1 MAVSNTHL
9 VTSSHAIGSRIVR
22 CALIQT
28 GGMMSPAD
36 IIQRQVALV
45 KEAAKKGAQVICLQE
60 LATGPYFCQVE
71 QREWFSLAE
80 PVPTGNSTQLM
91 LSLAKELGVVIVLP
105 LYENDRGDFY
115 NTAVVIDADGTYV
128 GKYRKIHI
136 PQADNFYEKY
146 YFKPGNTGY
155 PVFQTKFGRI
165 GVYIC
170 YDRRFPEGA
179 RALGINGAEIVFI
192 PSATSGTSI
201 RTWHVEQR
209 AHAIANRY
217 FVGTLN
223 RVGKEDIGPNEFY
236 GQSYFCDPDGVVLAQ
251 GSAESEDIVLADL
264 DFSTLQDARL
274 NLNVWRDRRPETYES
289 LIQP

>member
-71 QREWFSLAE
+71 QREWFNLAE
-80 PVPTGNSTQLM
+80 PVPSGDSTQLM
-91 LSLAKELGVVIVLP
+91 MSLAKELEVVIVLP

-115 NTAVVIDADGTYV
+115 NTAVIIDADGTYV

-289 LIQP
+289 LIQL

>member
-9 VTSSHAIGSRIVR
+9 VNAPHAIGSRIVR

-28 GGMMSPAD
+28 GGMMSPTD

-80 PVPTGNSTQLM
+80 PVPSGDSTQLM
-91 LSLAKELGVVIVLP
+91 MSLAKELEVVIVLP

-115 NTAVVIDADGTYV
+115 NTAVIIDADGTYV

-289 LIQP
+289 LIQL

>member
-9 VTSSHAIGSRIVR
+9 VNAPHAIGSRIVR

-28 GGMMSPAD
+28 GGMMSPTD

-71 QREWFSLAE
+71 QREWFNLAE
-80 PVPTGNSTQLM
+80 PVPSGDSTQLM
-91 LSLAKELGVVIVLP
+91 MSLAKELEVVIVLP

-115 NTAVVIDADGTYV
+115 NTAVIIDADGTYV

-223 RVGKEDIGPNEFY
+223 RVGKDDIGPNEFY

-289 LIQP
+289 LIQL

>member
-71 QREWFSLAE
+71 QEWFSRAE

-128 GKYRKIHI
+128 GKYRKVHI

-165 GVYIC
+165 GIYIC

-192 PSATSGTSI
+192 PSATSGTTI

-274 NLNVWRDRRPETYES
+274 NINVWRDRRPETYES

>member
-9 VTSSHAIGSRIVR
+9 VNAPHAIGSRIVR

-28 GGMMSPAD
+28 GGMMSPTD

-71 QREWFSLAE
+71 QREWFNLAE
-80 PVPTGNSTQLM
+80 PVPSGDSTQLM
-91 LSLAKELGVVIVLP
+91 MSLAKELEVVIVLP

-115 NTAVVIDADGTYV
+115 NTAVIIDADGTYV

-289 LIQP
+289 LIQL

>member
-9 VTSSHAIGSRIVR
+9 VDTPHAFGSRIVR

-45 KEAAKKGAQVICLQE
+45 KAAAKKGAQIICLQE

-71 QREWFSLAE
+71 QRQWFSLAE
-80 PVPTGNSTQLM
+80 PVPSGDSTQLM
-91 LSLAKELGVVIVLP
+91 MSLANELGVVIVLP

-115 NTAVVIDADGTYV
+115 NTAVVIDADGSYV

-155 PVFQTKFGRI
+155 PVFPTQFARI

-192 PSATSGTSI
+192 PSATSGISI

-236 GQSYFCDPDGVVLAQ
+236 GQSYFCDPDGIVLAQ
-251 GSAESEDIVLADL
+251 GSSESEDIVLADL
-264 DFSTLQDARL
+264 DFSTLEGARL

-289 LIQP
+289 LIRL

>member
-9 VTSSHAIGSRIVR
+9 VNSPHAIGSRIVR

-28 GGMMSPAD
+28 GGMMFPAD
-36 IIQRQVALV
+36 IIQRQVVLV

-80 PVPTGNSTQLM
+80 PVPSGDSTHLM
-91 LSLAKELGVVIVLP
+91 MSLAKELGVVIILP

-236 GQSYFCDPDGVVLAQ
+236 GQSYFCDPDGVVIAQ
-251 GSAESEDIVLADL
+251 GSAESEDIVIADL

>member
-1 MAVSNTHL
+1 MTVSNTHL
-9 VTSSHAIGSRIVR
+9 VTSPHAIGSRIVR

-91 LSLAKELGVVIVLP
+91 MSLAKELGVVIVLP

>member
-9 VTSSHAIGSRIVR
+9 VNAPHAIGSRIVR
-22 CALIQT
+22 CALLQT
-28 GGMMSPAD
+28 GGMMSPTD

-71 QREWFSLAE
+71 QREWFNLAE
-80 PVPTGNSTQLM
+80 PVPSGDSTQLM
-91 LSLAKELGVVIVLP
+91 MSLAKELEVVIVLP

-115 NTAVVIDADGTYV
+115 NTAVIIDADGTYV

-289 LIQP
+289 LIQL

>member
-1 MAVSNTHL
+1 MSQFLQQHHSTTNNP
-9 VTSSHAIGSRIVR
+9 GSRVVR

-28 GGMMSPAD
+28 GGMMNPTE
-36 IIQRQVALV
+36 IFQRQVELV
-45 KEAAKKGAQVICLQE
+45 RDAAARGAQVICLQE

-71 QREWFSLAE
+71 TREWFDLAE
-80 PVPTGNSTQLM
+80 PVPEGPSTTTMQA
-91 LSLAKELGVVIVLP
+91 LAAELGVVIVLP
-105 LYENDRGDFY
+105 LYENARGDFY
-115 NTAVVIDADGTYV
+115 NTAVVIDADGEYL
-128 GKYRKIHI
+128 GKYRKVHI
-136 PQADNFYEKY
+136 PQADGFYEKY

-155 PVFQTKFGRI
+155 PVFDTRFGRI

-217 FVGTLN
+217 FVGTIN
-223 RVGKEDIGPNEFY
+223 RVGKEAIGPNEFY
-236 GQSYFCDPDGVVLAQ
+236 GQSYFCDPDGVVLAE
-251 GSAESEDIVLADL
+251 GSATEEDIVLADL
-264 DFSTLQDARL
+264 DLGTLQDARL
-274 NLNVWRDRRPETYES
+274 NLNVWRDRRPEAYGLLT
-289 LIQP
+289 QP

>member
-9 VTSSHAIGSRIVR
+9 VTSPHAIGSRIVR

-91 LSLAKELGVVIVLP
+91 MSLAKELGVVIVLP

-165 GVYIC
+165 GVYI
-170 YDRRFPEGA
+170 
-179 RALGINGAEIVFI
+179 
-192 PSATSGTSI
+192 
-201 RTWHVEQR
+201 
-209 AHAIANRY
+209 
-217 FVGTLN
+217 
-223 RVGKEDIGPNEFY
+223 GPNEFY

-289 LIQP
+289 